1 MCLLSGSRVNSC
13 NSIKQTSKA
22 AVGRVQF
29 QSAVEQR
36 KTLGAEASHSRSTSF
51 GTVASKSRGPC
62 ALLLTF
68 VQIFQ
73 RVLVRWQRSG
83 ETSNKGRQ
91 LSEFYRSQTSKRDI
105 LWFTQLPN
113 DGAPNAFGA
122 LIDLLPC
129 VRGGMKPHS
138 KTSIHG

>member
-1 MCLLSGSRVNSC
+1 MGCGN
-13 NSIKQTSKA
+13 
-22 AVGRVQF
+22 
-29 QSAVEQR
+29 R

-51 GTVASKSRGPC
+51 GTVASRLRPPWS
-62 ALLLTF
+62 LLLTF

-73 RVLVRWQRSG
+73 RVLLRRRRFI
-83 ETSNKGRQ
+83 EALNKGRQ
-91 LSEFYRSQTSKRDI
+91 LPEFYRSQTNKRDR

-113 DGAPNAFGA
+113 DGAPNAFEA

-138 KTSIHG
+138 